1 MQITSQRVRSLYSPA
16 IIVAWV
22 WDGPGAFSKWP
33 INFPTFHTLWVASL
47 IQHRP
52 LCHFD
57 FYGACAYLALVP
69 PPNLV
74 PKWGEEF
81 SQSNYLAGFWHQW
94 VPYPLIFPALCAL
107 SLRTSPLLP
116 SWPVGRTPQS
126 LDRLSIGNNLRENS
140 NSYSY
145 PNNKLLQRK
154 ETFFLS
160 FPKDMLREGGR
171 EGEREG
177 EKHQLVASHT
187 PPEWGPNPQPRHVPW
202 PRNRSHDPSVY
213 RMSIPTS
220 SFHLQGAFPNFF
232 LPHLFILSKLFQSC
246 SILWE

>member
-1 MQITSQRVRSLYSPA
+1 MRASQVGGVGESSLLRQRGRRFLLKQRGKSKVRMQITSQRVRSLYSPA
-16 IIVAWV
+16 IILAWV

-81 SQSNYLAGFWHQW
+81 SLSNYLAGFWHQW

-154 ETFFLS
+154 ETFF
-160 FPKDMLREGGR
+160 
-171 EGEREG
+171 
-177 EKHQLVASHT
+177 
-187 PPEWGPNPQPRHVPW
+187 
-202 PRNRSHDPSVY
+202 
-213 RMSIPTS
+213 
-220 SFHLQGAFPNFF
+220 
-232 LPHLFILSKLFQSC
+232 FILSQGHA
-246 SILWE
+246 